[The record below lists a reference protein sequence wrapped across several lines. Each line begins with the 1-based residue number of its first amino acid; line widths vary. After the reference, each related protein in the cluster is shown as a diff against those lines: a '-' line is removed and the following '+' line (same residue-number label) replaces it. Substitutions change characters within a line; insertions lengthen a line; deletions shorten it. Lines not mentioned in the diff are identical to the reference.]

1 MTSPSSQDDQ
11 LKKTLGWLLFLI
23 MSALVVIGAFLVV
36 NASDDNESDSTAATG
51 AAVVEPAAVEPA
63 DLAAIQIALTAAGV
77 EDAGVALLDSGAIE
91 LSGTVADSSQ
101 RAGAIDAARTAAIGR
116 VQLLPSFDLAPPP
129 PPPVEA
135 APPAPGFATIDELAA
150 DLGIPSGDYVLGEDG
165 VLYVRRGVSD
175 TSAFSEFFDID
186 VVEVSADERRRAA
199 LAILQARG
207 VVGANAS
214 ITRIEPIGL
223 RLDGEVPEGA
233 DISDIIAEVRA
244 LPFVSAIH
252 NLLMPPPP
260 PLDPIVTF
268 TVDRGIVVLTGT
280 VADGATIDAVVAE
293 AGRLFG
299 AGNVVDELEVGEVLP
314 GSLRL
319 VGQVPDRLQGDVDN
333 GLVALAE
340 TLGLELE
347 DGFDYTVLEGDDAA
361 LQDELVELTD
371 GFQINF
377 APGSALLTAVG
388 IEQLDTL
395 VEVLDAA
402 PDGIVVA
409 VEGHT
414 DSQGGADSNQRL
426 SENRAQAVVD
436 YLVAQ
441 GVDEAKLRAVGN
453 GESQPIDDNESVEG
467 RAANRR
473 IEFNVVV

>member
-11 LKKTLGWLLFLI
+11 TKSFFGWLLFLV
-23 MSALVVIGAFLVV
+23 MSALAVIGAFLVI
-36 NASDDNESDSTAATG
+36 NASDDGDSDSTPDAA
-51 AAVVEPAAVEPA
+51 VEPAAVDPV
-63 DLAAIQIALTAAGV
+63 DLAAIQVALTAAGV

-91 LSGTVADSSQ
+91 LSGTVADSSL
-101 RAGAIDAARTAAIGR
+101 RAVAIDAARTAAIGR

-129 PPPVEA
+129 APPVEA
-135 APPAPGFATIDELAA
+135 APPAPAFATIDELAA
-150 DLGIPSGDYVLGEDG
+150 DLGIPSGDYALGEDG
-165 VLYVRRGVSD
+165 VLYVRQGVND
-175 TSAFSEFFDID
+175 TSAFGEFFDID

-223 RLDGEVPEGA
+223 RLDGEVSEGT
-233 DISDIIAEVRA
+233 DIAAIVAEVRA

-252 NLLMPPPP
+252 NQLMPPPP

-268 TVDRGIVVLTGT
+268 TVDRGVVVLTGT
-280 VADGATIDAVVAE
+280 VADQASSDAVVAE

-299 AGNVVDELEVGEVLP
+299 AGNVVDELVVGEVGP

-319 VGQVPDRLQGDVDN
+319 VGQVPDRLQGEVSS
-333 GLVALAE
+333 GLAALAE

-371 GFQINF
+371 GVQINF
-377 APGSALLTAVG
+377 APGSALLPAVG

-414 DSQGGADSNQRL
+414 DSQGGADLNQRL

-453 GESQPIDDNESVEG
+453 GESQPIADNESVEG